1 MGGRASGRLLKA
13 YGMMGELWGRADEQ
27 VTRRRSGA
35 LAGWA
40 KQLVNG
46 WWVVNGASDEKE

>member
-27 VTRRRSGA
+27 VAQRRSGA